1 MSAVL
6 DQQELKRIHR
16 MAMEAVD
23 RADIARRAGDP
34 VAEQQFLGLA
44 LELETQAANML
55 VFAVT
60 VEPTRSVLYR
70 SAASI
75 AMRTRNYREAERLIA
90 HGLSGEPP
98 EEIAEELRDLY
109 EQVTFERHLELRGI
123 TLQEGEFQLTLSGP
137 GIGLGMAPS
146 EHAYQRLATM
156 QKMIYRTAE
165 RVSNLP
171 FRQKGAPA
179 TEIKDLY
186 ETYISMPRAAS
197 FALTVRLGVKN
208 DVFGQQ
214 NTVVRE
220 VIQNLRL
227 VQTDHLDTL
236 HAAIRD
242 EAYYNNFVALAT
254 ELAPDGKDVTQVGIS
269 TETENVALQR
279 TRDVVRKTINA
290 HHDAPVDNGTEAE
303 VSEITGTLHLVDG
316 RGKDDLV
323 RLTDEQGGKWTVHV
337 APGLMDDVVA
347 PNWRK
352 QVRVTGTIS
361 TRRKDRQK
369 NVIFM
374 ETMVPIE

>member
-6 DQQELKRIHR
+6 DQQELKRLHLE
-16 MAMEAVD
+16 AMEAVD
-23 RADIARRAGDP
+23 RADIARRAGDTT
-34 VAEQQFLGLA
+34 AELQYLSLA
-44 LELETQAANML
+44 LGMETQAAHML
-55 VFAVT
+55 MFTVD

-75 AMRTRNYREAERLIA
+75 AMRCRQFREAERLIA
-90 HGLSGEPP
+90 YGLSGEPP

-109 EQVTFERHLELRGI
+109 EQVTFERHLELKGI
-123 TLQEGEFQLTLSGP
+123 TLQQGEFQITLSGP

-165 RVSNLP
+165 RVANLP

-179 TEIKDLY
+179 AEIKDLY
-186 ETYISMPRAAS
+186 ETYVSMPRAAS
-197 FALTVRLGVKN
+197 FALTIRLGTRN

-214 NTVVRE
+214 STVVTE

-227 VQTDHLDTL
+227 VQTEHLEVL
-236 HAAIRD
+236 HETIKD

-269 TETENVALQR
+269 TEKEQVALQQPR
-279 TRDVVRKTINA
+279 ELVRKSINA
-290 HHDAPVDNGTEAE
+290 HHEAPVDEGKEAM

-316 RGKDDLV
+316 RGTDDLV
-323 RLTDEQGGKWTVHV
+323 WLTDEQGRKWTVHV

-352 QVRVTGTIS
+352 QVQVTGTIS
-361 TRRKDRQK
+361 NRRRDRNK

-374 ETMVPIE
+374 DTMVPIE